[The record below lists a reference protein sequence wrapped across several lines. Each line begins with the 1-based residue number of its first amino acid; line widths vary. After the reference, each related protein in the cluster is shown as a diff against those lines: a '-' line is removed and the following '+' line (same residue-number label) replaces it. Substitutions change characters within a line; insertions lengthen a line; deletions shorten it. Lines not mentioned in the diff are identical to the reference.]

1 MTQYQSSSLVED
13 DSSEVNNASTK
24 SPSPNWSDAEIH
36 FLITTWKDHHPISK
50 RHNAAVWESIV
61 KQLNNLLR
69 EQGLCP
75 FARHPNANLL
85 KNLEDEYKRVKDHNN
100 ISRNNRETFTYYVD
114 LNEITPK
121 AVIEYGFED
130 DRLPINI
137 CPSCSGKK
145 STPSMPETEEELSD
159 SSVGDEEGQ
168 LLANALFRCELASSN
183 KGKKT
188 LASALSSSKWQSPR
202 STASSEAGDE
212 HLAFSELLFVRRK
225 RPGSK
230 AREKASGKSNQATAK
245 KERIKWPQLQWY
257 WVFRFFQWKPETW
270 PRLFWKAGW
279 KGGGKGN

>member
-1 MTQYQSSSLVED
+1 MLQQPIFTRSDLPTIVMTQYQSSSLVED

-100 ISRNNRETFTYYVD
+100 ISRNNRETFTYYED

-137 CPSCSGKK
+137 SPSCSGKK

-188 LASALSSSKWQSPR
+188 LASALSSSK
-202 STASSEAGDE
+202 
-212 HLAFSELLFVRRK
+212 
-225 RPGSK
+225 
-230 AREKASGKSNQATAK
+230 
-245 KERIKWPQLQWY
+245 
-257 WVFRFFQWKPETW
+257 
-270 PRLFWKAGW
+270 
-279 KGGGKGN
+279 